1 MQIKVLGS
9 EPFKALKSSFAVGP
23 TASGFTLN
31 FAVSKEGPWT
41 AYDEACPASECVV
54 VSNVVPFMYFKLD
67 GVGDEE
73 EVEVIV

>member
-1 MQIKVLGS
+1 MQIKVVGS

-23 TASGFTLN
+23 TESGYTLN

-41 AYDEACPASECVV
+41 AHDEASPADECVV
-54 VSNVVPFMYFKLD
+54 VTGVVPYMYFKLD